1 MSVTVDDSGI
11 PTSADTESE
20 YVLDEQIGFL
30 LRKAHQRASDIFNAT
45 MSKFDITP
53 TQFAALA
60 KLHEV
65 GETSQN
71 RLGRMTSMDPATI
84 LGVIN
89 RLKKRGF
96 ISQRVDP
103 NDARMILLSL
113 SEAGNE
119 QIGAME
125 NAALEVSAKTLSPL
139 TRTEIR
145 QFLTLLGKLG

>member
-1 MSVTVDDSGI
+1 MSVTVDESGV
-11 PTSADTESE
+11 PTPDDAGSA

-30 LRKAHQRASDIFNAT
+30 MRRAHQRASDIFNAV
-45 MSKFDITP
+45 MGQFDITP

-89 RLKKRGF
+89 RLKKRGY
-96 ISQRVDP
+96 IDQRVDP
-103 NDARMILLSL
+103 KDARMILLSL
-113 SEAGNE
+113 SETGLE
-119 QIGAME
+119 RIGAME
-125 NAALEVSAKTLSPL
+125 RAALDVSAETLSPL
-139 TRTEIR
+139 TKAEVR